1 MNQVE
6 GMAILVAVAD
16 AGSLSAGA
24 RALGMPLAT
33 VSRRISDLEAYL
45 GTTLLLRSKRGLGLT
60 ETGAA
65 FLAASRRILDDLR
78 EAESAAAGL
87 PPAPRGELTVTAP
100 VVFGRRHLLP
110 VVAEFLAAE
119 PAVDVRVVLGDRP
132 ANLADERPDLAVR
145 IGAAVSSAPDL
156 EATTV
161 GEVRV
166 VSCATPAHL
175 DAFGVPQ
182 VPGDLVDHPCVTF
195 SALDGARR
203 WTYGAGAAAQTVR
216 VRSRLVVNTAEAAI
230 SAALAG
236 VGLTRAID
244 YQVAGLLA
252 SGRLIRVLQAFEPAP
267 LAVTLLYPRREP
279 VPLRLRAFV
288 EFAAPRLRERLVPAP

>member
-6 GMAILVAVAD
+6 AMAILVAVAD

-33 VSRRISDLEAYL
+33 VSRRVSDLEAYL

-60 ETGAA
+60 EAGAA
-65 FLAASRRILDDLR
+65 FLAASRRLLDDLR

-87 PPAPRGELTVTAP
+87 PPVPRGELTVTAP

-110 VVAEFLAAE
+110 VVAEFLAE
-119 PAVDVRVVLGDRP
+119 QPEVDVRVVLGDRP
-132 ANLADERPDLAVR
+132 ANLADERADLAVR
-145 IGAAVSSAPDL
+145 IGAGVAAAPEF
-156 EATTV
+156 EATSV

-166 VSCATPAHL
+166 ITCATPAHL
-175 DAFGVPQ
+175 GMHGVPQ
-182 VPGDLVDHPCVTF
+182 VPADLAGHPCVTF
-195 SALDGARR
+195 TALSGARR
-203 WTYGAGAAAQTVR
+203 WTYPDGAGEQSVR

-244 YQVAGLLA
+244 YQVAGLLQ
-252 SGRLIRVLQAFEPAP
+252 SGRLVRVLQAFEPAP
-267 LAVTLLYPRREP
+267 LAVTLLHLRREP
-279 VPLRLRAFV
+279 VPLRLRTFLA
-288 EFAAPRLRERLVPAP
+288 FAAPRLRERLAP

>member
-45 GTTLLLRSKRGLGLT
+45 GTPLLLRSKRGLGLT
-60 ETGAA
+60 EAGAA

-119 PAVDVRVVLGDRP
+119 PEVDVRVVLGDRP
-132 ANLADERPDLAVR
+132 ANLADERADLAVR
-145 IGAAVSSAPDL
+145 IGV
-156 EATTV
+156 ATTGPEFVATPV

-166 VSCATPAHL
+166 VTCATPAHL
-175 DAFGVPQ
+175 EAFGWPQ
-182 VPGDLVDHPCVTF
+182 VPADLAEHPCVTF
-195 SALDGARR
+195 TALSGARR
-203 WTYGAGAAAQTVR
+203 WTYGEGAAAQSVR
-216 VRSRLVVNTAEAAI
+216 LRSRLVVNTAEAAI

-244 YQVAGLLA
+244 YQVAGLLQ
-252 SGRLIRVLQAFEPAP
+252 SGRLVRVLQGFEPAP
-267 LAVTLLYPRREP
+267 LAVTLLHLRREP

-288 EFAAPRLRERLVPAP
+288 AFAAPRLRERLAPVP